1 MRKFSKEI
9 KKVVIKVGSS
19 SITHDN
25 GKINLQKIDELC
37 FEIANLKNQGYDVVL
52 VSSGAIAAGLWFALC
67 ASSFYQSNA

>member
-1 MRKFSKEI
+1 MRKFSREI

-37 FEIANLKNQGYDVVL
+37 FEIANLKNQGIDV
-52 VSSGAIAAGLWFALC
+52 F
-67 ASSFYQSNA
+67 